1 MSILIKKG
9 RLIDPKSGRDE
20 IVDILI
26 KGNAVESI
34 GKNISATGAD
44 EVINAKGL
52 LVAPGL
58 VDAHCHL
65 REPGYEWKETIRTG
79 TLAAARGGF
88 TSVVC
93 MANTQPVNDNRS
105 VTEYI
110 IKQARTEGVARVFP
124 CGAMTKGLKGEDLA
138 EMGEMHAAGAVAV
151 SDDGKSVRN
160 AQLFLKVLEYAKLF
174 GLIPICHCED
184 DTLAGGFVHE
194 GSASLLSGLD
204 AVPALA
210 EEIVV
215 QRDIA
220 IAKYVDS
227 PVHITHI
234 STAGTVDIVRH
245 EKAGYAKVTCDTCPH
260 YFTLSDEATLGYDTN
275 TKVNPPLRSRADMAA
290 IRQGLK
296 DGTIDII
303 ATDHAPHEF
312 TSKDVEFNMAS
323 FGISGFETAFA
334 LSLAL
339 VHEGVLDLRTLL
351 AKMTC
356 NPAKLLGLPY
366 GEVAQGKPA
375 DLIVFS
381 DTVEWTVDKRTF
393 ASKGR
398 NTPFDGFKLKGK
410 NLLTIVAGK
419 VVYQDPEFKG

>member
-1 MSILIKKG
+1 MSTLIRKG

-20 IVDILI
+20 IADILI
-26 KGNAVESI
+26 KGGAVETI
-34 GKNISATGAD
+34 GKNISEAVAD
-44 EVINAKGL
+44 KVINAKGL
-52 LVAPGL
+52 IVAPGL
-58 VDAHCHL
+58 IDCHCHL

-79 TLAAARGGF
+79 TMAAARGGF

-93 MANTQPVNDNRS
+93 MANTLPVNDNRS

-110 IKQARTEGVARVFP
+110 IKQARTEGVVRVFP
-124 CGAMTKGLKGEDLA
+124 CGAMTKGLEGEDLA
-138 EMGEMHAAGAVAV
+138 EMGEMHEAGAVAV

-174 GLIPICHCED
+174 DLVPICHCED

-204 AVPALA
+204 AIPALA

-234 STAGTVDIVRH
+234 STAGTVDTIRH
-245 EKAGYAKVTCDTCPH
+245 EKARYGKVTCDTCPH

-275 TKVNPPLRSRADMAA
+275 TKVNPPLRSRTDMAA

-312 TSKDVEFNMAS
+312 TSKDIEFNMAS

-334 LSLAL
+334 LALAL
-339 VHEGVLDLRTLL
+339 VHEGVLDLPDLL

-356 NPAKLLGLPY
+356 NPARLLRLPY
-366 GEVAQGKPA
+366 GEIAQGKPA

-381 DTVEWTVDKRTF
+381 DTAEWTVDKRTF

-398 NTPFDGFKLKGK
+398 NTPFDGFKLRGK
-410 NLLTIVAGK
+410 NLLTIVGGK
-419 VVYQDPEFKG
+419 VAYKDPEFKG

>member
-26 KGNAVESI
+26 KNDTVETI
-34 GKNISATGAD
+34 GKNISAAGAD

-52 LVAPGL
+52 IVAPGL
-58 VDAHCHL
+58 IDSHCHL

-79 TLAAARGGF
+79 TQAAAAGGF

-110 IKQARTEGVARVFP
+110 IKQAATEGAVRVFP

-138 EMGEMHAAGAVAV
+138 EMGEMHEAGAVAV

-160 AQLFLKVLEYAKLF
+160 AQLFLKVLEYARLF
-174 GLIPICHCED
+174 GLLPICHCED
-184 DTLAGGFVHE
+184 DALAGGFVHE

-210 EEIVV
+210 EEIIA

-220 IAKYVDS
+220 IARYVDS

-234 STAGTVDIVRH
+234 STGGTVDIIRH
-245 EKAGYAKVTCDTCPH
+245 EKTRYAKVTADTCPH
-260 YFTLSDEATLGYDTN
+260 YFTLTDKATLGYDTN
-275 TKVNPPLRSRADMAA
+275 TKVNPPLRSRTDMAA
-290 IRQGLK
+290 IREGLK
-296 DGTIDII
+296 DGTIDVI

-312 TSKDVEFNMAS
+312 TSKDIEFNMAS

-334 LSLAL
+334 LALGL
-339 VHEGVLDLRTLL
+339 VHDGVLDLTSLL

-356 NPAKLLGLPY
+356 NPARLLGLPY
-366 GEVAQGKPA
+366 GEVAVGKAA
-375 DLIVFS
+375 DLIIFS
-381 DTVEWTVDKRTF
+381 ESAEWTVDRRTF
-393 ASKGR
+393 LSKGK
-398 NTPFDGFKLKGK
+398 NTPFEGFKLKGK
-410 NLLTIVAGK
+410 NLVTIVGGK
-419 VVYQDPEFKG
+419 VVYRDAEFKG